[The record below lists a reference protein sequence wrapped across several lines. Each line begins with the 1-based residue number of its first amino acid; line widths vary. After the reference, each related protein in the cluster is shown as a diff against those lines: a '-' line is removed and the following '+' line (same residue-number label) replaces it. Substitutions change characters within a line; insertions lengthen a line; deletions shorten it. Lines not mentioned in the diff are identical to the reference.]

1 MEKGDLCLTTVKGKL
16 KLAAVMEVKGSK
28 AKVVYE
34 EEMRL
39 LKAWRSMNGLNKVI
53 YGKGEGLE
61 RLKTAIHNA
70 MMELM

>member
-1 MEKGDLCLTTVKGKL
+1 MTTVNGRL
-16 KLAAVMEVKGSK
+16 KLSAVLEVKGNK

-39 LKAWRSMNGLNKVI
+39 MKVWRSRNKLMKVI
-53 YGKGEGLE
+53 YGKGDGLE

-70 MMELM
+70 MIELM